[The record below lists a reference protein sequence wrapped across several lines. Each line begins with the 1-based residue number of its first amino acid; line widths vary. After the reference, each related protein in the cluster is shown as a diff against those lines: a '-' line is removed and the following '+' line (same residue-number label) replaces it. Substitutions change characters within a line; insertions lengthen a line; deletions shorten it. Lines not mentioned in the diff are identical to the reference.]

1 MDDVADLSRVLETIF
16 SGEWVVTR
24 VNFDVYAV
32 KKPGYEIWVTKT
44 VVRNHSEILKRMRDT
59 PVNPGYVREWT
70 RSTYIVASDF
80 CLPQLENFVLL
91 ECKI

>member
-1 MDDVADLSRVLETIF
+1 MGDVDDLSRVLRHIF
-16 SGEWVVTR
+16 SGEWTVAR

-44 VVRNHSEILKRMRDT
+44 VVRNHREILECMRDT
-59 PVNPGYVREWT
+59 PVMPGYIREWT

-80 CLPQLENFVLL
+80 CLPQLENSILL